1 MVSIVRFA
9 GTNCEFDMQ
18 HVYQNLLHIP
28 SAIIW
33 HKDKALPSET
43 KLVVLAGGFS
53 YGDYLRSGAIARFA
67 PIMRA
72 VKEFGQKGGRILG
85 ICNGFQI
92 LTEAKLLPG
101 ALLRNQSLHF
111 ISKTIPLRIANTNN
125 AFLRDYERDKTIS
138 LPIAHADGRY
148 HIDRAGLERLQEGG
162 QILLRYVE
170 NENGSIDS
178 IAGICNREKNIFG
191 LMPHPERACEALSL
205 PYIRAQSLRHASGHH
220 VNYHHA
226 SGADVAPSTSHD
238 TSGIATS
245 PQGLA
250 MLESIYKA

>member
-18 HVYQNLLHIP
+18 YVYEKLLHIP
-28 SAIIW
+28 STIIW

-72 VKEFGQKGGRILG
+72 VKEFGERGGRILG

-101 ALLRNQSLHF
+101 ALLRNQGLHF
-111 ISKTIPLRIANTNN
+111 ISKTIPLHIVNTDNI
-125 AFLRDYERDKTIS
+125 FLQPYKKDEIIS

-148 HIDRAGLERLQEGG
+148 HIDRSGLERLQEGG

-170 NENGSIDS
+170 NENGSVES
-178 IAGICNREKNIFG
+178 IAGICNAEKNIFG

-205 PYIRAQSLRHASGHH
+205 RYIRAHSLRRASDTP
-220 VNYHHA
+220 A
-226 SGADVAPSTSHD
+226 ESTKDH
-238 TSGIATS
+238 TSTLTTSAT

>member
-18 HVYQNLLHIP
+18 YVYEKLLHIP
-28 SAIIW
+28 STIIW

-72 VKEFGQKGGRILG
+72 VKEFGERGGRILG

-101 ALLRNQSLHF
+101 ALLRNQGLHF
-111 ISKTIPLRIANTNN
+111 ISKTIPLHIANTDNI
-125 AFLRDYERDKTIS
+125 FLQPYKKDEIIS

-148 HIDRAGLERLQEGG
+148 HIDRSGLERLQEGG

-170 NENGSIDS
+170 NENGSVES
-178 IAGICNREKNIFG
+178 IAGICNAEKNIFG
-191 LMPHPERACEALSL
+191 LMPHPERACETLSL
-205 PYIRAQSLRHASGHH
+205 RYIRAHSLRRAGDTP
-220 VNYHHA
+220 A
-226 SGADVAPSTSHD
+226 ESTKDH
-238 TSGIATS
+238 TSTLTTSAT